1 MNTANQ
7 KISRRDAESAERVG
21 KRKGGIHGFPHGI
34 SMVLACLLV
43 AVSAVAEPMFS
54 EGTAE
59 TDKPPAPDSTLY
71 SLVAK
76 VRVRSV
82 DRGTECVYWEFMG
95 QRSIGYPLDVELIE
109 TLWQAEDFAPSRLL
123 VPARF
128 ELPDGLPRPD
138 PDLEA
143 GRYAEGE
150 IMPLVCRR
158 DGDWSVVQW
167 IVEAGTWEK
176 YRRQKAE
183 GTFGRGFSPEDD
195 AEEECL
201 AAVREIKKLR
211 KRLED
216 GEFSREEYLRLRE
229 PFDVILSRPKYCVLY

>member
-1 MNTANQ
+1 
-7 KISRRDAESAERVG
+7 
-21 KRKGGIHGFPHGI
+21 
-34 SMVLACLLV
+34 MVLACLLV

-82 DRGTECVYWEFMG
+82 DRGSECVYWEFMG
-95 QRSIGYPLDVELIE
+95 QRAIGYPLDAELIE
-109 TLWQAEDFAPSRLL
+109 ILWQAEDFDPSRLL

-128 ELPDGLPRPD
+128 ELLDGFPRPD

-158 DGDWSVVQW
+158 LGDWSVVQW

-183 GTFGRGFSPEDD
+183 GTFGRGFSPEKD
-195 AEEECL
+195 ADEEGL
-201 AAVREIKKLR
+201 AALREIGKLQ

-216 GEFSREEYLRLRE
+216 GELTWEEYRRLGK
-229 PFDVILSRPKYCVLY
+229 PFWVIVGRSHWHCVD